1 MSENNETKPLLEQA
15 LEAVRKIEAE
25 LKNEVL
31 SISFIEASAAFFE
44 ITLDMDDVFHRRNF
58 NKFINTLIKR
68 GIDSELLANNISGI
82 LEIGAVT
89 QSKENSNSED
99 VTPVNFN
106 NLLSLMN
113 LLPEG
118 YQFSEDEIEDMLYIA
133 DKQEKGNVDF
143 ARFQVLSQKYK
154 MNLNKEQ
161 QEKIQSI
168 INKHL

>member
-1 MSENNETKPLLEQA
+1 
-15 LEAVRKIEAE
+15 
-25 LKNEVL
+25 
-31 SISFIEASAAFFE
+31 
-44 ITLDMDDVFHRRNF
+44 
-58 NKFINTLIKR
+58 
-68 GIDSELLANNISGI
+68 
-82 LEIGAVT
+82 
-89 QSKENSNSED
+89 
-99 VTPVNFN
+99 
-106 NLLSLMN
+106 MN